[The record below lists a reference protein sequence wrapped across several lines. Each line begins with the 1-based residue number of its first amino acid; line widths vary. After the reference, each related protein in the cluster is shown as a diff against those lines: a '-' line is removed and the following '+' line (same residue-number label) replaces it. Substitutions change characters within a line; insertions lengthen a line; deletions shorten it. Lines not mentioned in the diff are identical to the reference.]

1 MADQPKAEQ
10 PKPQPA
16 KPTDSFSE
24 LVTQWER
31 NFDAFANQVMG
42 TEGFSQAMNEMQK
55 AQLSYQ
61 RMFSQSV
68 TQQLA
73 AMNIPSREDIMSL
86 AEAVQAVDRR
96 LANIEATLVPAKPK
110 PKRKRPPRTK
120 QPPATDEEQ
129 QT

>member
-1 MADQPKAEQ
+1 
-10 PKPQPA
+10 
-16 KPTDSFSE
+16 
-24 LVTQWER
+24 
-31 NFDAFANQVMG
+31 
-42 TEGFSQAMNEMQK
+42 
-55 AQLSYQ
+55 
-61 RMFSQSV
+61 
-68 TQQLA
+68 
-73 AMNIPSREDIMSL
+73 MSL